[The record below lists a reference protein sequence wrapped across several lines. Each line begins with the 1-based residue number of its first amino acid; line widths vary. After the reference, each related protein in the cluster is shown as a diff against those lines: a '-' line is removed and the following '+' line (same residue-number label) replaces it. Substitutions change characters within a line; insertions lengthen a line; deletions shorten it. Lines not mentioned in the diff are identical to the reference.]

1 MRNIAIADRRD
12 WVFEAPKPQPP
23 RGPAPRQ
30 RLRNVLATLPILL
43 LIPALLLPFVGVLA
57 AGPRLTVTPHSPV
70 ANKNVKV
77 VGAGFDP
84 GVTVVVRWDG
94 RPRVRVTTDADGR
107 FKVKFKVPKGAKD
120 GTHTVKATSVGE
132 IRVVLARLKVQ
143 VGDQPAK
150 AEAKAKATPK
160 PKPADGAK
168 ATPKPKS
175 TPKPPKPADAPKAT
189 ATPTTAPAPEP
200 PVVKPPVTPPS
211 DPSDLAGALYSAA
224 TVDSL
229 PTSGTA
235 WAALKA
241 QADKSLGTPNISDQD
256 ENTDV
261 YVLAAGLVYARTGET
276 AYRTKAIAAIKA
288 AVETE
293 NGGRTLALARN
304 LPGYVLAANLVD
316 LPGVEPAFNENTFK
330 PWLRSLLTE
339 NLDGQTLRSTHERRP
354 NNWGTHAG
362 AARVAIALYLG
373 DDAELARAAAVFH
386 GWLGDRAAYAGFE
399 YGDVSWQCDPSKPVG
414 INPDCTK
421 DGHAIGGA
429 LPDDMRRGASFAWPP
444 AATGYP
450 WEALQGALLQAEL
463 LRRAGYDTWNWED
476 KALLRASEF
485 LYDGI
490 GWAASGDDEWQPWMI
505 DARYHT
511 SYRDAPPARYGKN
524 FGWTDWLY
532 GS

>member
-1 MRNIAIADRRD
+1 MRN
-12 WVFEAPKPQPP
+12 
-23 RGPAPRQ
+23 
-30 RLRNVLATLPILL
+30 LLATLPIIL
-43 LIPALLLPFVGVLA
+43 LIPALLLPFVGALA
-57 AGPRLTVTPHSPV
+57 AGPRLSVSPHDPV

-77 VGAGFDP
+77 AGAGFEP

-94 RPRVRVTTDADGR
+94 RPRVRVTTNEDGR

-120 GTHTVKATSVGE
+120 GIHTVKATSVGE
-132 IRVVLARLKVQ
+132 VRVVLARLKVE
-143 VGDQPAK
+143 VGGKPTKAAAKPKPADD
-150 AEAKAKATPK
+150 AKATAKPK
-160 PKPADGAK
+160 PKPADDAK
-168 ATPKPKS
+168 ATAKPK
-175 TPKPPKPADAPKAT
+175 PKPADDAKAT
-189 ATPTTAPAPEP
+189 AKPTKAPAPPVVKP

-229 PTSGTA
+229 PTSGAA
-235 WAALKA
+235 WVALKS
-241 QADKSLGTPNISDQD
+241 QADKSVGTPNISNQD
-256 ENTDV
+256 ENTDI
-261 YVLAAGLVYARTGET
+261 YVLAAGLVYARTGDA

-288 AVETE
+288 AVQTE
-293 NGGRTLALARN
+293 NGGRTLALGRN

-316 LPGVEPAFNENTFK
+316 LPRFEPAFNENTFK

-339 NLDGQTLRSTHERRP
+339 TLDGQTLRSTHERRP

-373 DDAELARAAAVFH
+373 DSAELARAATVFH
-386 GWLGDRAAYAGFE
+386 GWLGDRSAYAGFQ
-399 YGDVSWQCDPSKPVG
+399 YGDVTWQCDASKPVG
-414 INPDCTK
+414 INPVCVK
-421 DGHAIGGA
+421 GGHAIGGA

-444 AATGYP
+444 ASTGYP

-463 LRRAGYDTWNWED
+463 LRRAGYDAWNWEN

-485 LYDGI
+485 LYEGI
-490 GWAASGDDEWQPWMI
+490 GWPATGDDEWQPWII

-511 SYRDAPPARYGKN
+511 SYRDAAPARYGKN